1 MQKRHRSHHCRW
13 NSSLGFASKVIY
25 FIWTPS
31 IVNKINMEAIRSLPK
46 VLDGIEDIRH
56 GGHNHDVLA

>member
-1 MQKRHRSHHCRW
+1 MEFIAGLRILSDLFYMDF
-13 NSSLGFASKVIY
+13 SSIA
-25 FIWTPS
+25 
-31 IVNKINMEAIRSLPK
+31 NKINMEAIRSLPK